1 MVNYPKGVH
10 GDGQQVQNQIQRGK
24 KTQKGLLFG
33 RRGMALESLIN
44 DANEYYLANHLAVIY
59 KKPTPVTIVNVDYP
73 ARSAAKITEAYFQ
86 QPSTTDYNGV
96 YQGRYVDFD
105 AKETKNKTSFPMKN
119 FHEHQVRH
127 LSEVVAQGGV
137 GFVLIKF
144 TILDETYL
152 YPAPDLVRN
161 WQALDGHRSLPYAD
175 IVAAGYLVKPSLM
188 PSLDYLQ
195 ALDDYL
201 ADLSVGKRA
210 GQPVTDQRAQRHQK
224 KSAENQAKQALPKTV
239 GKLVQTNQSQPA
251 DGNHLVEQSQSD
263 GWHPL

>member
-10 GDGQQVQNQIQRGK
+10 GDGQQVKNQIQRGK

-127 LSEVVAQGGV
+127 LSEVVAQGGI

-144 TILDETYL
+144 TLLDETYL

-175 IVAAGYLVKPSLM
+175 VVAAGYLVKPSLM

-201 ADLSVGKRA
+201 ADLLVGKRA
-210 GQPVTDQRAQRHQK
+210 GQPVADQRAQRHQK
-224 KSAENQAKQALPKTV
+224 KIAGDQVEQMPAKNPREATQPNQAKSADGDCLSD
-239 GKLVQTNQSQPA
+239 QSQF
-251 DGNHLVEQSQSD
+251 DGGHQ
-263 GWHPL
+263 P